1 MRLRAARLLLA
12 LAAAGCAAPGPTETL
27 DAYRRALESGD
38 AEAAHALESA
48 RRRGLRDGA
57 ALRRALATPRAAGL
71 IEALRDAAATG
82 VTAELR
88 LPSGAR
94 VGLVL
99 EPEGWRVDRGGLDPD
114 DASTPEAALRLL
126 LRAVDDE
133 DWGAVRSLIPAA
145 FAARLAD
152 DAALRLHLEAVA
164 PRIDSARGGL
174 EGARWTIEADRA
186 EAEWGD
192 GRLARMVRE
201 GEQWKVLDLE

>member
-1 MRLRAARLLLA
+1 MRLRAAGLLLA
-12 LAAAGCAAPGPTETL
+12 CAGGCATSGPTETL
-27 DAYRRALESGD
+27 DAYRRALESED
-38 AEAAHALESA
+38 AASAHALESA
-48 RRRGLRDGA
+48 RRRGQRDEA

-71 IEALRDAAATG
+71 IDALQAGDAAQ
-82 VTAELR
+82 VTAQIA

-94 VGLVL
+94 VQLVL
-99 EPEGWRVDRGGLDPD
+99 EPEGWRIDRGGLDPD

-133 DWGAVRSLIPAA
+133 DWVGVRALIPAA

-174 EGARWTIEADRA
+174 EGARWTVEADRA
-186 EAEWGD
+186 EAEWDD